1 MKGKK
6 IYFFIIFLFFSLSCN
21 LVKDWNSPNKPNI
34 LFIAVDD
41 LRPELGVYGN
51 NVVKSPNID
60 QLAKEGS
67 YFTRHYVQVPTCGA
81 SRFSLMTG
89 LRPKKSIHI
98 NNQVFYKEMA
108 NKSEKPKPESFV
120 HQLKRNG
127 YTTVGIGKLSH
138 SVDGLVYEYE
148 DEPSDIK
155 EMPHSWD
162 RFIFN
167 PEKWKTGWN
176 AFFGYANGENR
187 QSLKKQVRPYEAA
200 DVSDIG
206 YPDGLILQSA
216 INELKELKLQKKP
229 FFLGVGF
236 FKPHLP
242 FNAPKKYWDLYKRD
256 QIPIA
261 SDPYIPEGINKKSL
275 GSMGEFY
282 SYKLSDEIPNLE
294 NSISEA
300 YAKKLVHGYYASI
313 SYVDSLV
320 GKLIE
325 ELRILQLE
333 KNTIIFLWG
342 DHGWHLGNDRKW
354 GKHTL
359 FERSLKSVLI
369 IKVPGIKTVQKK
381 INTIVE
387 TVDLYPTL
395 MELCGLKNPYELDG
409 ESLLSLIQNKNFTK
423 NQKAFSFWEEGVS
436 MRTDRYRLTQFYRN
450 ESPKIELY
458 DHRNDPEENINI
470 AAKKMKLVDSLL
482 PFIAKIK
489 PNFYN

>member
-1 MKGKK
+1 M
-6 IYFFIIFLFFSLSCN
+6 
-21 LVKDWNSPNKPNI
+21 
-34 LFIAVDD
+34 
-41 LRPELGVYGN
+41 
-51 NVVKSPNID
+51 
-60 QLAKEGS
+60 
-67 YFTRHYVQVPTCGA
+67 
-81 SRFSLMTG
+81 
-89 LRPKKSIHI
+89 
-98 NNQVFYKEMA
+98 
-108 NKSEKPKPESFV
+108 
-120 HQLKRNG
+120 
-127 YTTVGIGKLSH
+127 
-138 SVDGLVYEYE
+138 
-148 DEPSDIK
+148 
-155 EMPHSWD
+155 
-162 RFIFN
+162 
-167 PEKWKTGWN
+167 
-176 AFFGYANGENR
+176 
-187 QSLKKQVRPYEAA
+187 
-200 DVSDIG
+200 
-206 YPDGLILQSA
+206 LQSS
-216 INELKELKLQKKP
+216 INDLKELKLQKKR
-229 FFLGVGF
+229 FFRGVGF

-387 TVDLYPTL
+387 TVDIYPTL

-409 ESLLSLIQNKNFTK
+409 ESLLSLLQNKQIVK

-436 MRTDRYRLTQFYRN
+436 MRTDHYRLTQFYRN